1 MATACFN
8 RRRSLVQSRYRPL
21 EESPVCAG
29 LSRFDVAS
37 IGDELRLS
45 PVNVLVVDRT
55 RVVGEWDGVLLKGK
69 CLPDLKAKRTPVSA
83 YGICA
88 VIPPPNDLRKSQ
100 P

>member
-1 MATACFN
+1 
-8 RRRSLVQSRYRPL
+8 
-21 EESPVCAG
+21 
-29 LSRFDVAS
+29 
-37 IGDELRLS
+37 
-45 PVNVLVVDRT
+45 VNVLVVDRT